1 MEEEKDVKDVAVA
14 DSVDSSGATA
24 EHKDIEKDEGEEEE
38 QTVEATPSVDEENVE
53 IASGAGDEALANT
66 DELKERILEIEDLQM
81 LLEAEMVKLKE
92 YLLEKGEKLDLTQ
105 EKKVKDL
112 EKKVKA
118 LEEKVNSI
126 GARGQTPEA
135 VSEGIL
141 QKIEEKIKRLPR
153 AGVDE
158 ERLKGIESKIEA
170 LKQVTIKRS
179 QPETGAGVVEGLK
192 KDIALLKQSYQSDNK
207 HIVEQLEKL
216 ATDIE
221 NLKKMYDFSKATISD
236 IENLKKDMAGLK
248 DEIQTELKK
257 DIIIESRRI
266 DKTEKAVEQQLAE
279 AQSKINKIEEL
290 VESSGKMLTKKGMDM
305 FLEKIRAARA
315 EMKKDYEELNRSREM
330 VNQLIMALGKI
341 KDKADTADVTLQ
353 KAEASIT
360 RMQTIEEKVN
370 NDIRELAAL
379 DKSIKEKF
387 AKIDEK
393 ITEIEKISNDVEAT
407 KKVFEDKMRNNIKSM
422 TAISD
427 TMNGRLG
434 VLDKRLQTA
443 EQLADHVRSKVDQ
456 LSAIES
462 RVNQI
467 KNDFD
472 KKAAAVESFRAAI
485 EEKSKSLDQGLQRI
499 SAVQEEIENKSKV
512 NEEKLMA
519 YVDNMNALKD
529 AIYAKIDSLNQLTMG
544 AEQVQT
550 RVDKANELVNKIET
564 LGSSIDNKVKRLD
577 SAMHDIDEIKARLS
591 SQKPSE
597 KVEERIKKDLDNR
610 IVSLVTKNLE
620 KFAETLDRK
629 LPDLVTKDDL
639 KQLSI
644 PTGPV
649 RASTPA
655 ARPAVPLNIENKISQ
670 LEQKIS
676 DIETRIAAMASSSGA
691 FVIE

>member
-1 MEEEKDVKDVAVA
+1 M
-14 DSVDSSGATA
+14 
-24 EHKDIEKDEGEEEE
+24 
-38 QTVEATPSVDEENVE
+38 
-53 IASGAGDEALANT
+53 
-66 DELKERILEIEDLQM
+66 
-81 LLEAEMVKLKE
+81 
-92 YLLEKGEKLDLTQ
+92 
-105 EKKVKDL
+105 
-112 EKKVKA
+112 
-118 LEEKVNSI
+118 
-126 GARGQTPEA
+126 
-135 VSEGIL
+135 
-141 QKIEEKIKRLPR
+141 
-153 AGVDE
+153 
-158 ERLKGIESKIEA
+158 
-170 LKQVTIKRS
+170 
-179 QPETGAGVVEGLK
+179 
-192 KDIALLKQSYQSDNK
+192 
-207 HIVEQLEKL
+207 
-216 ATDIE
+216 
-221 NLKKMYDFSKATISD
+221 
-236 IENLKKDMAGLK
+236 
-248 DEIQTELKK
+248 
-257 DIIIESRRI
+257 
-266 DKTEKAVEQQLAE
+266 
-279 AQSKINKIEEL
+279 
-290 VESSGKMLTKKGMDM
+290 
-305 FLEKIRAARA
+305 
-315 EMKKDYEELNRSREM
+315 
-330 VNQLIMALGKI
+330 
-341 KDKADTADVTLQ
+341 
-353 KAEASIT
+353 
-360 RMQTIEEKVN
+360 
-370 NDIRELAAL
+370 
-379 DKSIKEKF
+379 
-387 AKIDEK
+387 
-393 ITEIEKISNDVEAT
+393 EAT

-550 RVDKANELVNKIET
+550 RVDKA
-564 LGSSIDNKVKRLD
+564 
-577 SAMHDIDEIKARLS
+577 
-591 SQKPSE
+591 
-597 KVEERIKKDLDNR
+597 DLDNR